1 MTETL
6 DLLNGLN
13 PQQIQA
19 VTAGLGQ
26 VLVLAGPGSGK
37 TRVLTNRFAFL
48 IRSMGVRPY
57 SILAVTFTNKAAREM
72 ETRLERLLGEQVKG
86 GLWLGTFHSICA
98 RILRREADYLPVKS
112 NFVIMDADDQ
122 EALVRRILKEFNL
135 DEKLYRAAS
144 IHGAI
149 STAKNNLVLPKSYPA
164 RSYRDEVV
172 SRVYGRY
179 QELLEANNSLDFDDL
194 LLMSVRLLDENPAL
208 RQKYAQRFEHVLVDE
223 FQDTNLAQYELL
235 RQLSSFHG
243 NLFAVGDEDQSIYRW
258 RGADYRN
265 VLRFEQDYPKAQK
278 ILLEQNY
285 RSTQTVLDAAR
296 AVIDQNRNRTPKKL
310 FSERGRGERVILY
323 EAADDYAEAAFVVD
337 TIQQNM
343 AAGVAGGDFA
353 VMYRTNGQSR
363 LLEEAFLRSGVA
375 YRLVGAQRFYGRR
388 EIKDLIAYLRLIS
401 NPADELSLLRAINVP
416 PRGIGDKTLVALQL
430 CSRQANLS
438 PGEILLDLGQ
448 KGDQSSF
455 WSFFSGRGATILAD
469 FGAMLAEW
477 QSALEKTSLPALFDR
492 ILLDTGYQL
501 YIDDGSEE
509 GNDRWSNVQ
518 ELQRL
523 AYEYEDRGLT
533 AFLENLALVS
543 DQDTLPE
550 ESNVPTLMTLHA
562 AKGLEFP
569 QVFIS
574 GLDEGLLPHSRSID
588 DPEEMAE
595 ERRLFYVGLT
605 RARNRL
611 YLVRADRRS
620 TYGSFQDSVPSRF
633 LEDIPEELIK
643 RQGMKRYIETSSTS
657 DWNPRA
663 ERRDYY
669 SRWESTP
676 PPDLNLRHAMP
687 PQNSKAN
694 YRGGKKAS
702 SKTNF
707 EGETGQSPKADF
719 GDEIEPL
726 AKPAP
731 EIQAS
736 YKAGNRVRHPSWG
749 EGMVIQDRI
758 LDGEEIVDVAFDS
771 VGFKRLLA
779 ALAHLEIIR

>member
-1 MTETL
+1 MTDTN

-13 PQQIQA
+13 PQQSQA

-48 IRSMGVRPY
+48 IRAMGVRPY
-57 SILAVTFTNKAAREM
+57 NILAVTFTNKAAREM
-72 ETRLERLLGEQVKG
+72 ENRLEKLLGEQVRA
-86 GLWLGTFHSICA
+86 GLWLGTFHSVCA

-112 NFVIMDADDQ
+112 NFVIMDSDDQ
-122 EALVRRILKEFNL
+122 ETLVRRILKEYNL
-135 DEKLYRAAS
+135 DEKLYRPAS

-149 STAKNNLVLPKSYPA
+149 STAKNNLILPKSYPA
-164 RSYRDEVV
+164 RSYREEIVA
-172 SRVYGRY
+172 RVYGRY

-194 LLMSVRLLDENPAL
+194 LVMCVRLLDENPQV
-208 RQKYAQRFEHVLVDE
+208 REKYAQRFEHVLVDE
-223 FQDTNLAQYELL
+223 FQDTNSAQYELL

-265 VLRFEQDYPKAQK
+265 VQLFEKDNPKAQK

-296 AVIDQNRNRTPKKL
+296 AVIDQNSNRTPKKL
-310 FSERGRGERVILY
+310 FSDRGRGEKITLY
-323 EAADDYAEAAFVVD
+323 DAIDDHAEADYVVD
-337 TIQQNM
+337 TIQQSM
-343 AAGVAGGDFA
+343 ATGTPGGDFA

-363 LLEEAFLRSGVA
+363 LLEEAFLRSGVP

-388 EIKDLIAYLRLIS
+388 EIKDLIAYLRLVS

-416 PRGIGDKTLVALQL
+416 PRGIGDKTIVALQL
-430 CSRQANLS
+430 CAQRANLS
-438 PGEILLDLGQ
+438 AGDILLDLGR
-448 KGDQSSF
+448 KGDQSSH
-455 WSFFSGRGATILAD
+455 WASFSGRGASILAD
-469 FGAMLAEW
+469 FGAMLSDW
-477 QSALEKTSLPALFDR
+477 QSDLEKTTLPALFDR
-492 ILLDTGYQL
+492 ILVDIGYQL

-518 ELQRL
+518 ELQSL
-523 AYEYEDRGLT
+523 AYEYEERGLT

-543 DQDTLPE
+543 DQDTIPT

-574 GLDEGLLPHSRSID
+574 GMDEGLLPHSRSLD

-620 TYGSFQDSVPSRF
+620 TYGSFQDSVQSRF

-643 RQGMKRYIETSSTS
+643 RQGIKRYMESSSSS
-657 DWNPRA
+657 DWNPREIRK
-663 ERRDYY
+663 ERYA
-669 SRWESTP
+669 RWESTP
-676 PPDLNLRHAMP
+676 PANLSQAHASRAAR
-687 PQNSKAN
+687 PQKGNFG
-694 YRGGKKAS
+694 RGM
-702 SKTNF
+702 
-707 EGETGQSPKADF
+707 GQSSNSDF
-719 GDEIEPL
+719 GDKFEQPV
-726 AKPAP
+726 KPAP
-731 EIQAS
+731 IISEPS
-736 YKAGNRVRHPSWG
+736 YKAGSRVRHPSWG
-749 EGMVIQDRI
+749 EGLVIQDRI
-758 LDGEEIVDVAFDS
+758 LDGEEIVDVAFES
-771 VGFKRLLA
+771 VGFKRLMA
-779 ALAHLEIIR
+779 ALAKLEVIG